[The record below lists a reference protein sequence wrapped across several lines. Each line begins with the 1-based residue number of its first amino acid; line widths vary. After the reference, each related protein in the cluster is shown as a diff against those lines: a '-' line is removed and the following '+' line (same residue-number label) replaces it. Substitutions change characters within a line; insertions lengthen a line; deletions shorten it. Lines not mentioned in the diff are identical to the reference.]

1 MSIPRHDTKKTV
13 PKEEYV
19 NPLVFHDGRLV
30 MRPTPFVS
38 LAIFLWMP
46 AGILLFLIRIMIG
59 ICLPK
64 EDAFPLISLF
74 GIKVRVKGAPPLLQR
89 KLANTEGSPE
99 NTSQEGAIFVCT
111 HRTLADPIFLSI
123 ALRRK
128 VRALA
133 YSISKVSEYM
143 SPIPATRLTR
153 NREKDAR
160 IIHELLDKEDVFIC
174 PEGTTCREPFLLRFS
189 PLFANMTD
197 NAVPVALNVKMSMF
211 QGTSVRGYK
220 ALDGVFYCLNPR
232 PSYEVIFLDPLP
244 MDKLRAEGKSAI
256 EIANMTQQLL
266 ADKLGF
272 QCTNYNRKDKYNMLA
287 GNDGI
292 F

>member
-1 MSIPRHDTKKTV
+1 MSIRSHDTV

-46 AGILLFLIRIMIG
+46 AGILLFLIRNMIG

-64 EDAFPLISLF
+64 ELSFPLISLF
-74 GIKVRVKGAPPLLQR
+74 GLKVRVKGAPPLLQR
-89 KLANTEGSPE
+89 ELASNGGTE
-99 NTSQEGAIFVCT
+99 NISQEGAIFVCT

-128 VRALA
+128 VRAMA

-160 IIHELLDKEDVFIC
+160 IIDELLHKGDVFIC

-189 PLFANMTD
+189 PLFADMT
-197 NAVPVALNVKMSMF
+197 NNVVPVALNVKMSMF

-220 ALDGVFYCLNPR
+220 ALDGIFYCLNPR

-256 EIANMTQQLL
+256 EIANMTQRLL
-266 ADKLGF
+266 AEKLGF